1 MNHWQRNFAYIT
13 GSIVIGL
20 LLIVISNSYIE
31 YAGQPGTTGY
41 LVLIAFGLV
50 YLNLA
55 FGISRRFVIK
65 AIDQNWVCYLMSFLV
80 IAPTLLWVF
89 TKNMGLGEAGRIY
102 FVGTAI
108 FAALLGTY
116 YGIRRGIIKRAK
128 YIQQLNEKEKR
139 DLPDDLKRPHN
150 DVSQN

>member
-13 GSIVIGL
+13 GAIVIGL
-20 LLIVISNSYIE
+20 LLILISNSYIQ
-31 YAGQPGTTGY
+31 YVARPGTTGY

-50 YLNLA
+50 YLNLG

-65 AIDQNWVCYLMSFLV
+65 ALNKNWICYLMSFLI

-89 TKNMGLGEAGRIY
+89 TKNMGLGGAGRIY
-102 FVGTAI
+102 FVGTVVFSA
-108 FAALLGTY
+108 FLGTY
-116 YGIRRGIIKRAK
+116 FGIRRGIVKRMK

-139 DLPDDLKRPHN
+139 ELPDELKRPHN
-150 DVSQN
+150 DISHN

>member
-20 LLIVISNSYIE
+20 LLIVISNSYIQ
-31 YAGQPGTTGY
+31 YAGQPGMTGY
-41 LVLIAFGLV
+41 LVLIAFGLI

-65 AIDQNWVCYLMSFLV
+65 AIDQNWICYLMSFLV

-89 TKNMGLGEAGRIY
+89 TKNMGLDEAGRIY
-102 FVGTAI
+102 FVGTVI

-116 YGIRRGIIKRAK
+116 YGIRRGIVKRTK
-128 YIQQLNEKEKR
+128 YIQQLSEKEKR

-150 DVSQN
+150 DVSHN